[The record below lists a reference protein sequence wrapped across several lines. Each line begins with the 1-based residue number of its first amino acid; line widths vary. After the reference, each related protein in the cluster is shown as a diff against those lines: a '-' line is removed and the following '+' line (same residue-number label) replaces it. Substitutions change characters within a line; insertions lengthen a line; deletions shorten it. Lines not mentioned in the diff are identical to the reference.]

1 MKFITFTQAHKD
13 KEVVINVD
21 RIESFQE
28 HNEGAVLITTERTHL
43 VKQTPQE
50 IKGRLG
56 MPAEITMEEMASG
69 IMARAYES
77 YLKGERNG

>member
-43 VKQTPQE
+43 VKQTPEE
-50 IKGRLG
+50 IKRLLG
-56 MPAEITMEEMASG
+56 MQEAADG
-69 IMARAYES
+69 FARAYRGC
-77 YLKGERNG
+77 LRGM